1 MEEQQRL
8 FAPVRAL
15 GPEQA
20 RTFIAEHQEGTFT
33 LLDVRQPPE
42 YEAFHIPG
50 AKLIPLPQLN
60 QLHGE
65 LDARKPTIV
74 YCASGGRS
82 RVAAQF
88 LEGHGFQEVYNLEG
102 GVYSWE
108 GLEAVGPQ
116 EMNLDLVRGDES
128 PAEIVTL
135 AYRMEEGLRA
145 FYEAAAGKVTDRQVA
160 DLLDKLVK
168 VEEVHKQRLWE
179 RSSELA
185 STDSAVGPMGSG
197 EGSRLME
204 GGFDLEA
211 FMKQNEAF
219 LGSVTQVLELAIM
232 LESQALD
239 LYMRFADKS
248 RHEPTKEVLFA
259 IAQEEKGHLA
269 ILGKLLDEKSERTS
283 S

>member
-1 MEEQQRL
+1 MEEQQQL
-8 FAPVRAL
+8 FAPVRTLDSDQVKA
-15 GPEQA
+15 
-20 RTFIAEHQEGTFT
+20 FIAEHEEGTFT

-42 YEAFHIPG
+42 YEEFHIPG
-50 AKLIPLPQLN
+50 AKLVPLPQLN
-60 QLHGE
+60 ELHGD
-65 LDARKPTIV
+65 LDAHKPTIA

-88 LEGHGFQEVYNLEG
+88 LEGHGFKEVYNLEG
-102 GVYSWE
+102 GLYSWE

-116 EMNLDLVRGDES
+116 ELNLDLVRGDES
-128 PAEIVTL
+128 PAEIISL

-145 FYEAAAGKVTDRQVA
+145 FYAAAAGKVSDQQVTG
-160 DLLDKLVK
+160 LLDKLVK
-168 VEEVHKQRLWE
+168 VEEIHKQRLWE
-179 RSSELA
+179 RYSGLA
-185 STDSAVGPMGSG
+185 ASDSAVGSMGAA
-197 EGSRLME
+197 EGSMLME
-204 GGFDLEA
+204 GGFDLVE
-211 FMKQNEAF
+211 FMTQNEAF
-219 LGSVTQVLELAIM
+219 LGSVAQVLELAIM

-269 ILGKLLDEKSERTS
+269 LLGKLLDEKSERKS